1 MSTWRDLLTEA
12 GHWGEYRGALRAL
25 QKDEGP
31 SFKDMAIRSEELA
44 TRDIPGVTSCSAGT
58 LHKLT
63 NSELYSAPKWGQVE
77 VFVRACAEH
86 DAERGREVDGEA
98 VLRLWK
104 DGFRRLKGEV
114 PRPDRPDRPE
124 LPDRPER
131 KGRLGL
137 VVAAGVVVVLAAG
150 AVAFNWPF
158 SGGSGD
164 DGKPDVPASSAPPT
178 GTPTQNPTPTS
189 SATPPVVKSER
200 FPSRIAWSDNGG
212 STIVQVYSDYTD
224 SAQGR
229 GSLTGHAYDL
239 GQDLVVQCQV
249 AGRAVPLGDYR
260 GPAQRNGLWYRM
272 TTGEYIPAIYVD
284 TGRDSLPTC

>member
-31 SFKDMAIRSEELA
+31 SFKDMAVRSEELA
-44 TRDIPGVTSCSAGT
+44 TRNIPGVTSCSIGT

-63 NSELYSAPKWGQVE
+63 NPELYSAPKWGQVE

-86 DAERGREVDGEA
+86 DAERGGEVDAEA

-104 DGFRRLKGEV
+104 DGFRRLKGDV
-114 PRPDRPDRPE
+114 PPPD
-124 LPDRPER
+124 LPDLPER
-131 KGRLGL
+131 KGKLGL

-164 DGKPDVPASSAPPT
+164 DGKPDAPASSAPPSS
-178 GTPTQNPTPTS
+178 TPSPTPTPS
-189 SATPPVVKSER
+189 VAPPVTKSER

-212 STIVQVYSDYTD
+212 STIVQVYSDHTD
-224 SAQGR
+224 SVQGR

-249 AGRAVPLGDYR
+249 AGRTVPLGNYR
-260 GPAQRNGLWYRM
+260 GPAERNGLWYRM

-284 TGRDSLPTC
+284 TGRDSLPAC